1 MEVSL
6 EEAAKGL
13 TNTLT
18 VPRRESCAECRG
30 QGGERTHCVMCAG
43 SGQLRQSAGFMVIAR
58 TCSRCGG
65 QGSVLTKACS
75 HCRGS
80 GRVSVERKI
89 QVKIPAGIEDGMR
102 LRIGGEGEGGARS
115 RGDLY
120 VLIGVKPHPVF
131 HREGPNLLIEY
142 PVPITQAALGTE
154 AELPTLN
161 GRVSMK
167 IPAGTQSGTVFRVR
181 GKGLPDVQDGRV
193 GDLLVR
199 VVVETP
205 TKLSARQ
212 RQLLEEF
219 AKTSPE
225 ESYPTR
231 RSFLENIKRVLK

>member
-1 MEVSL
+1 
-6 EEAAKGL
+6 
-13 TNTLT
+13 
-18 VPRRESCAECRG
+18 
-30 QGGERTHCVMCAG
+30 
-43 SGQLRQSAGFMVIAR
+43 
-58 TCSRCGG
+58 
-65 QGSVLTKACS
+65 
-75 HCRGS
+75 
-80 GRVSVERKI
+80 
-89 QVKIPAGIEDGMR
+89 
-102 LRIGGEGEGGARS
+102 
-115 RGDLY
+115 
-120 VLIGVKPHPVF
+120 
-131 HREGPNLLIEY
+131 

-161 GRVSMK
+161 GRVAMK

-231 RSFLENIKRVLK
+231 RSFLEKVRGVLKR